1 MDGIDFSA
9 LFLRTKLKTIFR
21 IFLWYC
27 IIYLWHIHSVWLCW
41 FFFWCCHSS
50 CFLKV
55 AFHFFQSWIAFVFN
69 RILPFHGLLFRIAA
83 LTTRRFARIPSS
95 RNEWRHEKDLDF
107 VCSKTKHK
115 KTHKIDDPIKKWR
128 FVGVSF
134 SHTFFSL
141 YGRS

>member
-1 MDGIDFSA
+1 M
-9 LFLRTKLKTIFR
+9 
-21 IFLWYC
+21 
-27 IIYLWHIHSVWLCW
+27 
-41 FFFWCCHSS
+41 
-50 CFLKV
+50 

-115 KTHKIDDPIKKWR
+115 KSHKIDDPIKKWR

-134 SHTFFSL
+134 SHTFFFHFTAARKANDDDDSKRANFFFVIKTNAITFDAIGSAL
-141 YGRS
+141 PRSQSRSTLK